1 MASKAIADAVAV
13 DAVRLVDTVR
23 PKGDDVTVA
32 AAVVAI
38 GCDVLNSCAFSC
50 SLKFFGFDGDRLRE

>member
-1 MASKAIADAVAV
+1 LASKAIADAVAV

-23 PKGDDVTVA
+23 LEDDNVTV